1 MSYSSISDD
10 IPFEGRDISVEE
22 FWKTEILSSYNS
34 KIDLDFIAVSNRD
47 LHPLTVHI
55 EFRKFLGFVNDA
67 LHKDV
72 FRDLLMPVFRHL
84 YLLLLSS
91 KGKSEAVKF
100 YRSYSYLF
108 SSSDG
113 LQDLLKCETCE
124 DAQVFLKSLS
134 RMRVKL
140 SKRAYTT
147 LSNWLKGNFSE
158 SSEMFNIPRVLH
170 ENFHIDIYNGKEE
183 EALFLDEKKILEKV
197 QSLNKN
203 FQIPEAPKNSEHKT
217 KDTAKAS
224 SKIQTGETQRARKK
238 YEPKADTCKATK
250 KDSKKAY
257 LEKVKNSGKSIEEM
271 VEALLNPPDSF
282 DDSSSVTENSD
293 QIMNSDEDPGE
304 EDPGKK
310 IIEDDTGE
318 PLGEVTENSDLI
330 MNSDEDPGE
339 EDPGKKIIED
349 DTGEPL
355 GEVTENSDL
364 IMNSDKDPGEEDPGK
379 KIIEDDTGEP
389 LGEVTENSDLI
400 MNSDEDP
407 GEEDPGKK
415 IIEDDTGEPLGEVT
429 ENSDLI
435 MNSDE
440 DPGEED
446 PGKKIIEDDTGE
458 PLGEVTENSDL
469 IMNSDEDPGE
479 EDPGK
484 KIIEDDTGEPLGEEN
499 SDLIMNS
506 DEDPGE
512 EDPGKKI
519 IEDDTG
525 EPLGEDGVQ
534 RGRHYKIQPQRFQ
547 LPDNYKTNFHRSL
560 AYTISGKDIVC
571 SSDISPDL
579 LYMAVGFENCKIRT
593 WRFINNNTKFQPIG
607 TLVGHEKIVCALSI
621 DSNRKCLISGS
632 HDYSV
637 KIWDI
642 EKSICMKSLK
652 PHSAPVLDVC
662 ISPNSRYFVSASE
675 DRNICLFWYDESYP
689 IKIYS
694 GHSLQANTR
703 VRFHPNG
710 VYFASASTDGN
721 VFLFKV
727 TVDSYPVRMFHKHK
741 TRVYALAFSP
751 CGKCL
756 ATADIDGA
764 LIIWDILN
772 CSPFK
777 IIYSG
782 QGIRDMS
789 YDRSGNFLIALV
801 YCQAWKIF
809 NVEGDNNSLL
819 FQVETSGVPRSL
831 RFSADNTMYIIQ
843 HTEARPETIFEKGLI
858 TTVE

>member
-282 DDSSSVTENSD
+282 DDSSSENSD

-310 IIEDDTGE
+310 IIEDDTGNLLE
-318 PLGEVTENSDLI
+318 KFVFKVCHIIYLLYTFLTFYDNLIPILSVT
-330 MNSDEDPGE
+330 
-339 EDPGKKIIED
+339 
-349 DTGEPL
+349 
-355 GEVTENSDL
+355 
-364 IMNSDKDPGEEDPGK
+364 
-379 KIIEDDTGEP
+379 
-389 LGEVTENSDLI
+389 
-400 MNSDEDP
+400 
-407 GEEDPGKK
+407 
-415 IIEDDTGEPLGEVT
+415 
-429 ENSDLI
+429 
-435 MNSDE
+435 
-440 DPGEED
+440 
-446 PGKKIIEDDTGE
+446 
-458 PLGEVTENSDL
+458 
-469 IMNSDEDPGE
+469 
-479 EDPGK
+479 
-484 KIIEDDTGEPLGEEN
+484 EN

-662 ISPNSRYFVSASE
+662 IRME
-675 DRNICLFWYDESYP
+675 L
-689 IKIYS
+689 
-694 GHSLQANTR
+694 SLIN
-703 VRFHPNG
+703 
-710 VYFASASTDGN
+710 
-721 VFLFKV
+721 LFKPYLLHSKAV
-727 TVDSYPVRMFHKHK
+727 
-741 TRVYALAFSP
+741 
-751 CGKCL
+751 GKCQQL
-756 ATADIDGA
+756 LKRVFDKHTRTAMA
-764 LIIWDILN
+764 MK
-772 CSPFK
+772 S
-777 IIYSG
+777 
-782 QGIRDMS
+782 
-789 YDRSGNFLIALV
+789 
-801 YCQAWKIF
+801 
-809 NVEGDNNSLL
+809 
-819 FQVETSGVPRSL
+819 
-831 RFSADNTMYIIQ
+831 
-843 HTEARPETIFEKGLI
+843 
-858 TTVE
+858 

>member
-318 PLGEVTENSDLI
+318 PLGE
-330 MNSDEDPGE
+330 
-339 EDPGKKIIED
+339 
-349 DTGEPL
+349 
-355 GEVTENSDL
+355 
-364 IMNSDKDPGEEDPGK
+364 
-379 KIIEDDTGEP
+379 
-389 LGEVTENSDLI
+389 
-400 MNSDEDP
+400 
-407 GEEDPGKK
+407 
-415 IIEDDTGEPLGEVT
+415 
-429 ENSDLI
+429 
-435 MNSDE
+435 
-440 DPGEED
+440 
-446 PGKKIIEDDTGE
+446 
-458 PLGEVTENSDL
+458 
-469 IMNSDEDPGE
+469 
-479 EDPGK
+479 
-484 KIIEDDTGEPLGEEN
+484 
-499 SDLIMNS
+499 
-506 DEDPGE
+506 
-512 EDPGKKI
+512 
-519 IEDDTG
+519 
-525 EPLGEDGVQ
+525 DGVQ

-662 ISPNSRYFVSASE
+662 IRME
-675 DRNICLFWYDESYP
+675 L
-689 IKIYS
+689 
-694 GHSLQANTR
+694 SLIN
-703 VRFHPNG
+703 
-710 VYFASASTDGN
+710 
-721 VFLFKV
+721 LFKPYLLHSKAV
-727 TVDSYPVRMFHKHK
+727 
-741 TRVYALAFSP
+741 
-751 CGKCL
+751 GKCQQL
-756 ATADIDGA
+756 LKRVFDKHTRTAMA
-764 LIIWDILN
+764 MK
-772 CSPFK
+772 S
-777 IIYSG
+777 
-782 QGIRDMS
+782 
-789 YDRSGNFLIALV
+789 
-801 YCQAWKIF
+801 
-809 NVEGDNNSLL
+809 
-819 FQVETSGVPRSL
+819 
-831 RFSADNTMYIIQ
+831 
-843 HTEARPETIFEKGLI
+843 
-858 TTVE
+858 